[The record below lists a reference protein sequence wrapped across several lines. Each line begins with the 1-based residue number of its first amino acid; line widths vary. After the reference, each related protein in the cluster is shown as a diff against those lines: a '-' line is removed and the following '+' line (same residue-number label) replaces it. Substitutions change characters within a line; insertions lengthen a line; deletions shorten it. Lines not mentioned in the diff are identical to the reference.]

1 MHARGWEESQPC
13 LPEYHR
19 PEMPADDPILRRIC
33 FPLSPLLA
41 QNALIR
47 QKLFYSNI
55 LDPIIIIP
63 GIHIFSN
70 HHDLSE
76 RIRYP
81 S

>member
-1 MHARGWEESQPC
+1 MHARGWEESPPC

-55 LDPIIIIP
+55 PFRENDQIVQIIT
-63 GIHIFSN
+63 
-70 HHDLSE
+70 LE
-76 RIRYP
+76 
-81 S
+81 